1 MQRLRLG
8 FAMVIAILA
17 MSAGSAFAQNQNNGQ
32 ARGQGQGGGR
42 GNFDPA
48 QMRERMMSR
57 IKEQLGATD
66 EEWKA
71 IEPKVDKVMTAQRE
85 SRGGGFGGFGRGGP
99 GGGGPGGGGGSGGG
113 GADQQPTTAVG
124 KASADLRT
132 TLDSKDAVRETIAK
146 KLATLR
152 EVREKARKD
161 VGDAQKELKEILTQ
175 RQEAVLVINGMLE

>member
-8 FAMVIAILA
+8 FAMVVAILA

-32 ARGQGQGGGR
+32 ARGQGR

-48 QMRERMMSR
+48 QMRERMMTR

-66 EEWKA
+66 DEWKA

-85 SRGGGFGGFGRGGP
+85 SRGGFGFGGFGRGG
-99 GGGGPGGGGGSGGG
+99 GGGGGGAAGGGGG

-132 TLDSKDAVRETIAK
+132 TLDSKDAAPETIAK
-146 KLATLR
+146 KLATFR

-161 VGDAQKELKEILTQ
+161 VADAQKDLKEVLTQ
-175 RQEAVLVINGMLE
+175 RQEAVLVINNLLE

>member
-32 ARGQGQGGGR
+32 ARGQGR

-48 QMRERMMSR
+48 QMRERMMTR

-66 EEWKA
+66 DEWKA

-85 SRGGGFGGFGRGGP
+85 SRGGFGFGGFGRGG
-99 GGGGPGGGGGSGGG
+99 GGGGG

-132 TLDSKDAVRETIAK
+132 TLDSKDSAPETIAK

-152 EVREKARKD
+152 EAREKARKD
-161 VGDAQKELKEILTQ
+161 VADAQKELKEILTQ
-175 RQEAVLVINGMLE
+175 RQEAVLVMNGMLE

>member
-1 MQRLRLG
+1 
-8 FAMVIAILA
+8 MVIAILA

-32 ARGQGQGGGR
+32 ARGQGR

-48 QMRERMMSR
+48 QMRERMMTR

-66 EEWKA
+66 DEWKA

-85 SRGGGFGGFGRGGP
+85 SRGGFGFGGFGRGG
-99 GGGGPGGGGGSGGG
+99 GGGGG

-132 TLDSKDAVRETIAK
+132 TLDSKDSAPETIAK

-152 EVREKARKD
+152 EAREKARKD
-161 VGDAQKELKEILTQ
+161 VADAQKELKEILTQ

>member
-1 MQRLRLG
+1 MQRLRFG

-17 MSAGSAFAQNQNNGQ
+17 MSAGSAFAQNNNGGQ
-32 ARGQGQGGGR
+32 GRGQGR

-48 QMRERMMSR
+48 QMRERMMTR

-66 EEWKA
+66 DEWKA

-85 SRGGGFGGFGRGGP
+85 SRGGFGFGGFGGGRGGP
-99 GGGGPGGGGGSGGG
+99 GGGGG

-132 TLDSKDAVRETIAK
+132 TLDSKDAAPETIAK

-152 EVREKARKD
+152 EAREKARKD
-161 VGDAQKELKEILTQ
+161 VADAQKELKEILTQ
-175 RQEAVLVINGMLE
+175 RQEAVLVMNGMLE

>member
-1 MQRLRLG
+1 MQRLRFG

-32 ARGQGQGGGR
+32 ARGQGGQGR

-99 GGGGPGGGGGSGGG
+99 GGGGPGGGGGGGGG

-132 TLDSKDAVRETIAK
+132 TLDSKDAAPETIAK

-152 EVREKARKD
+152 EARDKARKD

>member
-85 SRGGGFGGFGRGGP
+85 SRGGFGFGGFGRGGP
-99 GGGGPGGGGGSGGG
+99 GGGGPGGGGGG
-113 GADQQPTTAVG
+113 GADQQPTTGVG

-132 TLDSKDAVRETIAK
+132 TLDRKDAAPETIAK

>member
-17 MSAGSAFAQNQNNGQ
+17 MSAGSAFAQNNNG
-32 ARGQGQGGGR
+32 GQGRGR

-48 QMRERMMSR
+48 QMRERMMTR

-66 EEWKA
+66 DEWKA

-85 SRGGGFGGFGRGGP
+85 MRGGFGFGGFGRGGP
-99 GGGGPGGGGGSGGG
+99 GGGG

-124 KASADLRT
+124 KAAQDLRT
-132 TLDSKDAVRETIAK
+132 TLDSKDSAPETIAK
-146 KLATLR
+146 KLAALR
-152 EVREKARKD
+152 EAREKARKD
-161 VGDAQKELKEILTQ
+161 VGDAQKDLKEILTQ
-175 RQEAVLVINGMLE
+175 RQEAVLVMNGMLE